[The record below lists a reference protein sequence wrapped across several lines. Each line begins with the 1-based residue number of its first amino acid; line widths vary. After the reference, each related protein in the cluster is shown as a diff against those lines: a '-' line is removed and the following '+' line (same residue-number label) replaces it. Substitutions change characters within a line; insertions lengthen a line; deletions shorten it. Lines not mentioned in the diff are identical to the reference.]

1 MNRRISPKILMK
13 INILNT
19 ISRVTRAVEIPG
31 NEILLGSGI
40 ECDVVLEGENIN
52 DQHLRLAEIE
62 KEYFSKTEHD
72 QYKEI
77 APIYPPTKGL
87 SMAKPNMDSLERS
100 DGRIEIGHYVV
111 SFNGFH

>member
-1 MNRRISPKILMK
+1 MK

-40 ECDVVLEGENIN
+40 ECDIVLEGENIK
-52 DQHLRLAEIE
+52 DQHLRLAVID
-62 KEYFSKTEHD
+62 KEYFSKTEQD
-72 QYKEI
+72 EYKEI
-77 APIYPPTKGL
+77 APIYTPTKGL
-87 SMAKPNMDSLERS
+87 YTGKPNLDSLERPN
-100 DGRIEIGHYVV
+100 GRIEIGHYVV